1 MSTLNQL
8 QRLTI
13 NLPTGQFTSETE
25 EELIYTLI
33 DNLKREAWHFAK
45 QTLGV
50 SLTQEPGGL
59 FFTIPQGMTPE
70 SAVNVMFDFVK
81 PRWSTSLPEITFTVD
96 SVDNQGYLV

>member
-13 NLPTGQFTSETE
+13 NLPNGQFTSKIE
-25 EELIYTLI
+25 EDLAITLT

-50 SLTQEPGGL
+50 SLTQTAESV
-59 FFTIPQGMTPE
+59 FFTIPQGMSPE
-70 SAVNVMFDFVK
+70 SVTKTMLDFVSRRWSVELPEPTFAVN
-81 PRWSTSLPEITFTVD
+81 TVD
-96 SVDNQGYLV
+96 DMGYLV